1 MDGGRRLLQ
10 PVNQGFTPAAGLR
23 PAGTGYALETASL
36 PAMLPTLSRRRNR
49 RPGFW
54 ASTLNLLNKKGA
66 GWALTLM
73 LFLGTGAYGAV
84 RGGHYETWITF
95 NGAPADILARGL
107 GLGLKSITISGQREL
122 SSSEIL
128 EVAGISELNSLLF
141 LDAQNVRDRLRSLP
155 LIKDADVHKLYPDRL
170 MIDISEREPLA
181 LWHRDGQV
189 MLISAEGTVID
200 VMRDQRF
207 ATLPFVV
214 GDGAETRV
222 GEFIKILDANPD
234 MREQIRAGVL
244 VAQRRWNLKLTS
256 GVDVKLPEANPAQ
269 ALASLARLE
278 RDGRVLEKDIV
289 SIDLRMPGRAI
300 VRLSED
306 AANARAE
313 AQSRKP
319 RGKGGTT

>member
-10 PVNQGFTPAAGLR
+10 PVNQGFSPAAGLR
-23 PAGTGYALETASL
+23 PAVAGYGMDTAST
-36 PAMLPTLSRRRNR
+36 PAMLPILSRRRQR
-49 RPGFW
+49 RPGFF
-54 ASTLNLLNKKGA
+54 ASSLNLLNKKGA

-73 LFLGTGAYGAV
+73 LMLGTGAYGAV
-84 RGGHYETWITF
+84 RGGHYDSWITQ

-122 SSSEIL
+122 SSGEIL

-141 LDAQNVRDRLRSLP
+141 LDAQNVRERLRTLP

-170 MIDISEREPLA
+170 MIDIAEREPFA
-181 LWHRDGQV
+181 LWQKDGQV

-214 GDGAETRV
+214 GDGAEMRV

-234 MREQIRAGVL
+234 MRDQIRAGVL
-244 VAQRRWNLKLTS
+244 VAQRRWNLKLNS
-256 GVDVKLPEANPAQ
+256 GIDIKLPEANPAQ
-269 ALASLARLE
+269 ALAGLTRLE
-278 RDGRVLEKDIV
+278 REGRLLGKDIV
-289 SIDLRMPGRAI
+289 SVDLRMPGRAV

-313 AQSRKP
+313 AQARKN